1 MDDLLLRRVRV
12 GLRGQLADVRV
23 SDGLVA
29 AIEEPGTG
37 SGFAARVLDGHGGT
51 LLPGLVDAHAHLVQ
65 WAGFRRRIALD
76 AARSAA
82 GAVELL
88 MERLLATPGRPGE
101 LVVGAGFRDGLWPDR
116 PHKDLLE
123 RALPGRAVAL
133 FSADLHTLW
142 LSPAALRLIGRDH
155 PSGVLLE
162 NDCMSATA
170 ALPSAPVEVEDRW
183 VAEALAAAAARGV
196 TRVVDYEYADT
207 VADWTRRAGEQPP
220 PIRVSCV
227 IARYLLD
234 RTIERGHRTG
244 DVLETGNGL
253 LTVGPFKLFVDGSL
267 NTRTA
272 YCHDPYPGSGD
283 AGLLEL
289 PPEELVPLL
298 RRAAAHGL
306 SPAVHAIGDRANTI
320 ALDAFA
326 EVGCGGRIEHAQLL
340 RPEDVP
346 RFAALGLV
354 ASVQPAH
361 QPDDRDVADR
371 HWPGR
376 TARAYPYRALL
387 ESGARLEIGS
397 DAPVAPLDPWDGIA
411 AAVGRTDDDRP
422 PWHPEQAIPLAE
434 ALAAASGGRRAVAVG
449 EVADL
454 VLAAA
459 DPSGLSPAELRG
471 LPVSATI
478 VGGKPVYLA

>member
-12 GLRGQLADVRV
+12 GLQGPLADVRV
-23 SDGLVA
+23 RDGVVSA
-29 AIEEPGTG
+29 VEEPGAG
-37 SGFAARVLDGHGGT
+37 AGFAARVLDGHGGT

-65 WAGFRRRIALD
+65 WAGFRRRIPLD
-76 AARSAA
+76 TAQSAV

-88 MERLLATPGRPGE
+88 MEKLLDAPARE
-101 LVVGAGFRDGLWPDR
+101 LVVGVGFRDGLWPDK
-116 PHKDLLE
+116 PHKDLLQ

-142 LSPAALRLIGRDH
+142 LSPAALKLIGREH
-155 PSGVLLE
+155 PTGVLLE

-170 ALPSAPVEVEDRW
+170 ALPSAPVEVQDGW
-183 VAEALAAAAARGV
+183 VADALTAAAKRGV
-196 TRVVDYEYADT
+196 TSVVDYEYADT
-207 VADWTRRAGEQPP
+207 VADWTRRAASAKPAT
-220 PIRVSCV
+220 RVSCV

-234 RTIERGHRTG
+234 ETIQRGHRTG
-244 DVLETGNGL
+244 DILEAGEGL

-272 YCHDPYPGSGD
+272 YCHEAYPGSGEK
-283 AGLLEL
+283 GLLEL

-298 RRAAAHGL
+298 RRAHEHGL
-306 SPAVHAIGDRANTI
+306 TPAVHAIGDHANTI

-326 EVGCGGRIEHAQLL
+326 EVGCPGRIEHAQLL

-371 HWPGR
+371 HWHGR
-376 TARAYPYRALL
+376 TDRAYAYRALL
-387 ESGARLEIGS
+387 ESGARLELGS

-411 AAVGRTDDDRP
+411 AAVGRTDDERE
-422 PWHPEQAIPLAE
+422 PWHPEQAIPLAD
-434 ALAAASGGRRAVAVG
+434 ALAASSGGRRGVQVG

-454 VLAAA
+454 VLTAA
-459 DPSGLSPAELRG
+459 DPSGLSTKELRDM
-471 LPVSATI
+471 PVSATI
-478 VGGKPVYLA
+478 VAGRPTYLA

>member
-12 GLRGQLADVRV
+12 GLRGPLAEVRV
-23 SDGLVA
+23 RDRVIT
-29 AIEEPGTG
+29 AIEEPGAG
-37 SGFAARVLDGHGGT
+37 SGFAARMVDGHGGT
-51 LLPGLVDAHAHLVQ
+51 LLPGLVDAHAHLTQ
-65 WAGFRRRIALD
+65 WSGFRRRIPLG
-76 AARSAA
+76 AARSAT

-88 MERLLATPGRPGE
+88 MARLLAAPGRPGE
-101 LVVGAGFRDGLWPDR
+101 LVVGAGFRDGLWPDL
-116 PHKDLLE
+116 PHKQLLE

-155 PSGVLLE
+155 PTGVLLE

-170 ALPSAPVEVEDRW
+170 ALPSASVAEEDRA
-183 VAEALAAAAARGV
+183 VAEALAAAAGRGV
-196 TRVVDYEYADT
+196 TGVVDYEYADT
-207 VADWTRRAGEQPP
+207 VADWTRRAAQKPP
-220 PIRVSCV
+220 LLRISCV

-234 RTIERGHRTG
+234 HAIACGHRTG
-244 DVLETGNGL
+244 DVLEAGNGL
-253 LTVGPFKLFVDGSL
+253 LTVGPFKLFADGSL

-272 YCHDPYPGSGD
+272 CCHEPYPEDGGT
-283 AGLLEL
+283 GLLEL

-298 RRAAAHGL
+298 RRASAHGL
-306 SPAVHAIGDRANTI
+306 TPAVHAIGDRANTV

-326 EVGCGGRIEHAQLL
+326 EAGCGGRIEHAQLL

-346 RFAALGLV
+346 RFAALGLT
-354 ASVQPAH
+354 AGVQPAH

-376 TARAYPYRALL
+376 TERAYPYRALL
-387 ESGARLEIGS
+387 EAGARLEIGS

-422 PWHPEQAIPLAE
+422 PWHPEQAIPLE
-434 ALAAASGGRRAVAVG
+434 DALAAAAGGRRGIAVG
-449 EVADL
+449 DVADL
-454 VLAAA
+454 VVTAA
-459 DPSGLSPAELRG
+459 DPSGLSPAQLRE

-478 VGGKPVYLA
+478 VAGKPVHLA